1 MMVSEQANG
10 LVAGWGGTHFTPGRK
25 KEAGEMVCE
34 AENPPQPLKHATA
47 IPSPVAIA
55 NLLLKTMNPL

>member
-1 MMVSEQANG
+1 
-10 LVAGWGGTHFTPGRK
+10 
-25 KEAGEMVCE
+25 MVCE

-55 NLLLKTMNPL
+55 NLRLKTMASL